1 MRIESENKKTDQ
13 ITYKD
18 YKKKNEKNQ
27 KQTILM
33 FISIFMV
40 LLLVFLGFAKI
51 MSPDVDIAIGDES
64 TQTQYEEEDDSYQG
78 GVDHRLKK
86 LQEEDD
92 GVGLASEEVVAED
105 AGVVKIPKKEE
116 NQAEEQPEEKVEDS
130 ITLEKPTQTSSTQAP
145 TPAAA
150 IPSSTQTAA
159 SETTVQNTVTY
170 RVVVGMYNTPAQA
183 DVARGI
189 LQDAGLGVTPHVR
202 QMGNGYT
209 LQVGAYSSKDSANNL
224 SNKLLMNNYPAR
236 VVIE

>member
-64 TQTQYEEEDDSYQG
+64 TQMQYEEEDDSYQG

-116 NQAEEQPEEKVEDS
+116 NQA
-130 ITLEKPTQTSSTQAP
+130 
-145 TPAAA
+145 
-150 IPSSTQTAA
+150 
-159 SETTVQNTVTY
+159 
-170 RVVVGMYNTPAQA
+170 
-183 DVARGI
+183 
-189 LQDAGLGVTPHVR
+189 
-202 QMGNGYT
+202 
-209 LQVGAYSSKDSANNL
+209 
-224 SNKLLMNNYPAR
+224 
-236 VVIE
+236 